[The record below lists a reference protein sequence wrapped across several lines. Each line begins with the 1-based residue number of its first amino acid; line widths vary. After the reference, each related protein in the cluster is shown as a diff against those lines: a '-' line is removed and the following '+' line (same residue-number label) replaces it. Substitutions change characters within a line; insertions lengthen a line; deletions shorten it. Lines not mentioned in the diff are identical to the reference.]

1 MSSLKHRERRLETGV
16 RTAILL
22 LFALAAAGFCEDGA
36 KKLTRAEAL
45 SAAVSKV
52 EPEYPPFAR
61 QLKISGEVDLEAVV
75 AEDGSVEKVNVVSG
89 NPVLTKAGAEAL
101 VKWKFKPVVADGK
114 PVKALAP
121 VSFSF
126 K

>member
-1 MSSLKHRERRLETGV
+1 V
-16 RTAILL
+16 RTACFLL
-22 LFALAAAGFCEDGA
+22 IALVTAAFCEDGA
-36 KKLTRAEAL
+36 KKLTRAEAQ

-52 EPEYPPFAR
+52 EPEYPPFAK
-61 QLKISGEVDLEAVV
+61 QLKIVGDVDLEAVV
-75 AEDGSVEKVNVVSG
+75 KEDGTVEKVNVVDG

-101 VKWKFKPVVADGK
+101 MKWKFKPVTADGK

-121 VSFSF
+121 VTFSF

>member
-1 MSSLKHRERRLETGV
+1 VK
-16 RTAILL
+16 TACFLL
-22 LFALAAAGFCEDGA
+22 VLLAASVAGQEA
-36 KKLTRAEAL
+36 VKKLTRAEAD

-52 EPEYPPFAR
+52 EPEYPAFAK
-61 QLKISGEVDLEAVV
+61 QLKISGEVNLEAVV
-75 AEDGSVEKVNVVSG
+75 SEDGKVEKVNVLDG

-101 VKWKFKPVVADGK
+101 MKWKFKPVLADGK

-121 VSFSF
+121 VSFNF

>member
-1 MSSLKHRERRLETGV
+1 M
-16 RTAILL
+16 RTACLFL
-22 LFALAAAGFCEDGA
+22 LFIALATAGFCEDGA

-52 EPEYPPFAR
+52 EPEYPPFAK
-61 QLKISGEVDLEAVV
+61 QLKIAGDVNLEAVV
-75 AEDGSVEKVNVVSG
+75 KEDGTVEKVNVVDG

-101 VKWKFKPVVADGK
+101 MKWKFKPVTADGK

>member
-1 MSSLKHRERRLETGV
+1 M
-16 RTAILL
+16 RTTLL
-22 LFALAAAGFCEDGA
+22 LAVALATAGFCQDGA
-36 KKLTRAEAL
+36 KKLTRAEAE

-61 QLKISGEVDLEAVV
+61 QLKISGEVNLEAVV
-75 AEDGSVEKVNVVSG
+75 AENGTVEKVNVVDG
-89 NPVLTKAGAEAL
+89 NPVLTKAGVEAL
-101 VKWKFKPVVADGK
+101 LKWKFKPVTADGK